1 MCVYPGVAC
10 CFSLNGILVFAFWQK
25 AFNVMSCE
33 EIICSCGVCVGRRL
47 SGIFDSNF
55 LINMKREST
64 FVTLDVVVCIMNTQ
78 VHEVS
83 MNG

>member
-1 MCVYPGVAC
+1 
-10 CFSLNGILVFAFWQK
+10 
-25 AFNVMSCE
+25 MSCE

-55 LINMKREST
+55 PINMISK